1 MPRQTQSEILT
12 EVLIELQ
19 EIKRGLPN
27 GEMVLIKKSL
37 KDLEEGQK
45 GLKSEIRTIQKRL
58 FNPDDGLIVEVNKNT
73 EFKKENIQ
81 NLKDVNNL
89 ISWKSNVTK
98 ALWVVYSAIIGV
110 IIKLLFWN

>member
-37 KDLEEGQK
+37 KEGEELNVDNVLEKVKDLSVGEEPAD
-45 GLKSEIRTIQKRL
+45 SVS
-58 FNPDDGLIVEVNKNT
+58 PDFVFDM
-73 EFKKENIQ
+73 
-81 NLKDVNNL
+81 
-89 ISWKSNVTK
+89 S
-98 ALWVVYSAIIGV
+98 
-110 IIKLLFWN
+110 LLRK

>member
-37 KDLEEGQK
+37 KDLER
-45 GLKSEIRTIQKRL
+45 RTKR
-58 FNPDDGLIVEVNKNT
+58 FE
-73 EFKKENIQ
+73 E
-81 NLKDVNNL
+81 
-89 ISWKSNVTK
+89 
-98 ALWVVYSAIIGV
+98 
-110 IIKLLFWN
+110 